1 VTDLNISRD
10 QVRIELLK
18 VNVPPFSTHS
28 EELKDED
35 ALEPG
40 SSYIVAEAFSIV
52 PSDVFRTI
60 GLHQYGIDVFAHPDI
75 RTDFTPAAPGHAAVL
90 RDNGE
95 QSWPAVASTAN
106 GIKFHG
112 VSLHTDPT
120 CGGQYSK
127 KFEDNDDPFDKNS
140 EFNKGGYT
148 MSAQRFIN
156 MVSPEGFFDE
166 GNRLLNKATC
176 SSIKKTRFKRSE
188 QKEGAGKRKK
198 TFYHLYKLHEGVD
211 VGKLGMLLV
220 FDASSKG
227 HASMIRT
234 ADTNDSCHEEY
245 SKYMLD
251 VHYKPGYAIPGD
263 LRLKYE
269 AMSEQEEQPFS
280 VSIDYFD
287 VILFPCIASRFEFH
301 SFKMQASAEP
311 APIDFENDDSR
322 KLHGAVTVLWHLS
335 SEPDVNA
342 AISKLED
349 ASFNPENVEEDVLS
363 TLESALWNIS
373 MEDIELMDDYT
384 TEMLKEKLEVANF
397 YEVSIEGY
405 RVLRTSLE
413 VKAAGSPGETST
425 DGTNISTHIPGT
437 K

>member
-1 VTDLNISRD
+1 
-10 QVRIELLK
+10 
-18 VNVPPFSTHS
+18 
-28 EELKDED
+28 
-35 ALEPG
+35 
-40 SSYIVAEAFSIV
+40 
-52 PSDVFRTI
+52 
-60 GLHQYGIDVFAHPDI
+60 
-75 RTDFTPAAPGHAAVL
+75 
-90 RDNGE
+90 
-95 QSWPAVASTAN
+95 
-106 GIKFHG
+106 
-112 VSLHTDPT
+112 
-120 CGGQYSK
+120 
-127 KFEDNDDPFDKNS
+127 
-140 EFNKGGYT
+140 
-148 MSAQRFIN
+148 
-156 MVSPEGFFDE
+156 
-166 GNRLLNKATC
+166 
-176 SSIKKTRFKRSE
+176 
-188 QKEGAGKRKK
+188 
-198 TFYHLYKLHEGVD
+198 VD

-234 ADTNDSCHEEY
+234 VDTKNNSEE

-251 VHYKPGYAIPGD
+251 VKYKPGYAIPAD

-280 VSIDYFD
+280 VYIQLVDW
-287 VILFPCIASRFEFH
+287 VVFPCIASRFEFH

-335 SEPDVNA
+335 SEPDVIA

-373 MEDIELMDDYT
+373 MEDIELIDDNT

-405 RVLRTSLE
+405 DLYEVGMEGYRVLRTSLE
-413 VKAAGSPGETST
+413 VKAAGSPGERST
-425 DGTNISTHIPGT
+425 TPTPT
-437 K
+437 L